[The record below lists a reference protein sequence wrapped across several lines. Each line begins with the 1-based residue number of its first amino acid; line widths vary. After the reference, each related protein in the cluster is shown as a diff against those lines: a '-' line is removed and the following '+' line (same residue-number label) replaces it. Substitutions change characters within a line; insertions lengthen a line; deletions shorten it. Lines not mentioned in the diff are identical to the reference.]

1 MAFGPGRAKVMRSMT
16 APRNRL
22 ESSAMTRRPSLTPL
36 AIAIA
41 SAFAATGC
49 YAPYRYGPGSA
60 FGAEQAGPRQ
70 PAPRSAAA
78 YAGAPA
84 QLPGVNAGPA
94 ACQYA
99 LSQGNPL
106 LTEWPAS
113 EKANLESLLRGG
125 AVAVEFTGC
134 AMKLMPQCR
143 PGGRYS
149 FQRTT
154 LSSDSIDINSSDE
167 LLAKLPLGAVSL
179 EGELRRSGR
188 LVVKT
193 WVSGQARLEGLSPE
207 QVPAT
212 PECARATH
220 VLAGL
225 SVGAFSLSSGREL
238 SGGVSADVAKLG
250 EAGGKSKRS
259 AELIRAAGDADF
271 CSKGD
276 EYEPHFNCRSPI
288 QAFLWRIPGRGQ
300 AEGPAGTIKVD
311 LISSNASARWDVY
324 YDDEVVCTTP
334 CSRWLDPAHP
344 LLFRTRD
351 EGYYGRGADKVRVP
365 DLMPFAGTGMVQ
377 VAAHPTAQG
386 QLATGIVFT
395 TFGGMAA
402 VTGIALTAVGCGGD
416 HGGMCAAGAITLGVG
431 AVVTTGAIMM
441 ITRSMPHAEF
451 RLPGG
456 TVGSVTFGPGFAAG
470 TF

>member
-1 MAFGPGRAKVMRSMT
+1 MIDRRHLSRPLLAVALLSAGCLTPYPYGPGRS
-16 APRNRL
+16 P
-22 ESSAMTRRPSLTPL
+22 
-36 AIAIA
+36 
-41 SAFAATGC
+41 FAAN
-49 YAPYRYGPGSA
+49 
-60 FGAEQAGPRQ
+60 GPR
-70 PAPRSAAA
+70 PAPPSAAA
-78 YAGAPA
+78 
-84 QLPGVNAGPA
+84 QVPGLNGGPA

-134 AMKLMPQCR
+134 AMKLLPQCR

-154 LSSDSIDINSSDE
+154 LASDAIEIKSADE
-167 LLAKLPLGAVSL
+167 LLAKLPLGAASL
-179 EGELRRSGR
+179 EGELSRSGK

-193 WVSGQARLEGLSPE
+193 WVSGQARLEGVAPE
-207 QVPAT
+207 QIPST

-220 VLAGL
+220 VLGGL
-225 SVGAFSLSSGREL
+225 SVGAFSLL
-238 SGGVSADVAKLG
+238 SGGELTGRAKADVAKIG
-250 EAGGKSKRS
+250 EAGGKASRS
-259 AELIRAAGDADF
+259 AELVRSAGDADY

-288 QAFLWRIPGRGQ
+288 QAFLWRIPGRGHGT
-300 AEGPAGTIKVD
+300 EGPAGTIKID
-311 LISSNASARWDVY
+311 LVSANASSRWDVY

-334 CSRWLDPAHP
+334 CSRWLDPSRP

-351 EGYYGRGADKVRVP
+351 EGRYGRGSDRVRVP

-377 VAAHPTAQG
+377 VQAHPTADG
-386 QLATGIVFT
+386 KMATGIVFT
-395 TFGGMAA
+395 SFGGMA
-402 VTGIALTAVGCGGD
+402 VITGLALAGVGCSSSD
-416 HGGMCAAGAITLGVG
+416 HEGMCKAGAITLGVG
-431 AVVTTGAIMM
+431 ALVTAGSIKL
-441 ITRSMPHAEF
+441 IVDSLPHAEF

-456 TVGSVTFGPGFAAG
+456 GVGRVTVGPGFAAG
-470 TF
+470 TC